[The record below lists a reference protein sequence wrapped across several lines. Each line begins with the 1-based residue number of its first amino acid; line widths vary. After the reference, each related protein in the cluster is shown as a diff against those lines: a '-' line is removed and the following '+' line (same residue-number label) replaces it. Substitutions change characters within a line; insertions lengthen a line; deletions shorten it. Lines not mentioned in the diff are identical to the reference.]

1 MQIVLCSLDALLE
14 SVKILRAHALDTR
27 ADVDKIKHQ
36 MEGVLVKLC
45 QLRAELL
52 GACPLSWI
60 EAFQVGNRMIW
71 ETWAVESIPAV
82 YEVLERANLTGRSR
96 CFWPRCLWSSDQ

>member
-1 MQIVLCSLDALLE
+1 MAFLSELSYSPQCRSALLDVLDLLSSLEPHTVCPLGDMQIVLCSLDALLE

-36 MEGVLVKLC
+36 MAGVLVKLC

-52 GACPLSWI
+52 GACL
-60 EAFQVGNRMIW
+60 
-71 ETWAVESIPAV
+71 
-82 YEVLERANLTGRSR
+82 
-96 CFWPRCLWSSDQ
+96 